1 MMGLMTPT
9 EAFDPDRDGGLGAM
23 GPEPE
28 EMDELSEPE
37 PEEMGAQEA
46 GAEAEAVPEAT
57 QFDPVGEAKKK
68 ALEEIQKKIKE
79 GKLKGKELDKALKEL
94 GFKPDDIKMIKDIQI
109 KGKNSDQITV
119 RNCRIGNRSCE

>member
-1 MMGLMTPT
+1 MGLMTPT

-37 PEEMGAQEA
+37 PEEMGAEEA
-46 GAEAEAVPEAT
+46 GAEAEAAEAT
-57 QFDPVGEAKKK
+57 QFDPVGEEKKK

-94 GFKPDDIKMIKDIQI
+94 GFKPDDIKMLKDIQT
-109 KGKNSDQITV
+109 KGKNPNRITK
-119 RNCRIGNRSCE
+119 RNCKIGNRSCE